1 MGERRGGR
9 LGLQL
14 IPSPPAGKTL
24 GPEDGFWSVLRTG
37 KVLCSGTSS
46 AMNRNVWGAVS
57 SHFCSLPQI
66 GTTRQSG
73 PRKTTNGT
81 RLKKEQAAKSY
92 QCTSHFPSKYFW
104 EGSVFFG
111 IFF

>member
-1 MGERRGGR
+1 MGREGGR

-37 KVLCSGTSS
+37 KVLCSGATS
-46 AMNRNVWGAVS
+46 AMNRNVWGAAS
-57 SHFCSLPQI
+57 SQSCSLPQI
-66 GTTRQSG
+66 WTTRQSG

-81 RLKKEQAAKSY
+81 RFKKRAGGQIVSVR
-92 QCTSHFPSKYFW
+92 FPLSF
-104 EGSVFFG
+104 EVFLGRFD
-111 IFF
+111 FFF